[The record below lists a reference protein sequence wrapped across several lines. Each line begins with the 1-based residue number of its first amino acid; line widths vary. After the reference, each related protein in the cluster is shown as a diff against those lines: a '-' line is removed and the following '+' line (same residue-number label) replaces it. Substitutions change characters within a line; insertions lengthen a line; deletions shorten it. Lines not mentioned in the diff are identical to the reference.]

1 MPSRRTAAPPRRPSF
16 RTAVPTSRRT
26 SDEPP
31 HCRASVRPSHG
42 AALPQLPPLLL
53 PRSQAAAPPGL
64 RFAAPHCRRT
74 GKPLRR
80 RPIKPPLLPRR
91 QIILPMLPLLFL
103 QQLPSCHTT
112 EPARNRAAV
121 LACRRVLLRLVDRTS
136 RHLPQ
141 LKPKQF
147 PACHRRFG
155 PRARQT
161 NPVARGMCRTDRD
174 QFFSFGSFCAAK
186 NARAHDPKNLNFLK
200 MPYFGE
206 EEVSGGRAHA

>member
-42 AALPQLPPLLL
+42 AALPQPPPLLL
-53 PRSQAAAPPGL
+53 PRNQAAAPPGL

-74 GKPLRR
+74 GKPPRR

-103 QQLPSCHTT
+103 QQLPSCRTT

-141 LKPKQF
+141 LQPKQF

-161 NPVARGMCRTDRD
+161 NPVAKGDVPHRSRPIFFVRQFVRQKTRARTT
-174 QFFSFGSFCAAK
+174 
-186 NARAHDPKNLNFLK
+186 PKISTF
-200 MPYFGE
+200 
-206 EEVSGGRAHA
+206 